1 MKDSTQNTQAALLA
15 SNAPEGSIPVPIV
28 MYHALI
34 NDKKYQNKFF
44 ISPKL
49 FEKDLKYLKENNYTP
64 IFMKDLIAYV
74 DQGTPLP
81 EKPILI
87 TFDDGFYNNY
97 LYAYPLLREY
107 NMKAVISIVGKFTD
121 KFTLLKEEN
130 AYYSYLTWDQVNEMS
145 SSGLIEIQNHSYDM
159 HYYNGSRQG
168 VKKKISESQEE
179 YRSVMENDIGA
190 LQDKIFE
197 MTGQKPTT
205 FTYPFGLWNKS
216 SQDVLKSM
224 GFRSTL
230 SCAEGVNYITRDP
243 ECLYRLKRVC
253 RSPSKSSE
261 AFF

>member
-1 MKDSTQNTQAALLA
+1 M
-15 SNAPEGSIPVPIV
+15 PVV

-34 NDKKYQNKFF
+34 QDRKYQNKFF

-49 FEKDLKYLKENNYTP
+49 FEKDLKYLKENNYTA

-130 AYYSYLTWDQVNEMS
+130 AYYSYLSWDQVNEMS
-145 SSGLIEIQNHSYDM
+145 SSGYIEIQNHSYNM
-159 HYYNGSRQG
+159 HQNNGSRQG
-168 VKKKISESQEE
+168 VKKNSNESIEQ
-179 YRSVMENDIGA
+179 YRAALDKDVGA
-190 LQDKIFE
+190 LQIKIQE
-197 MTGQKPTT
+197 MTGQTPTT
-205 FTYPFGLWNKS
+205 FAYPFGLWNKS
-216 SQDVLKSM
+216 SQEVLKNM

-230 SCAEGVNYITRDP
+230 SCAEGINYITRDQ

-253 RSPSKSSE
+253 RSPEKSSE
-261 AFF
+261 DFFKVIAPPSPEQ